1 VPTVETGGL
10 IPGANVSAESSL
22 CKTQNAGNRL
32 GYLTCMDEH
41 ARELQS
47 QGVISRVQQAAV
59 FVCATKVR
67 P

>member
-1 VPTVETGGL
+1 M
-10 IPGANVSAESSL
+10 SAESSL
-22 CKTQNAGNRL
+22 CKTQNVGNRL

-47 QGVISRVQQAAV
+47 QGVINRVQQGAV